1 MDDTKQAMIAGK
13 ERLLCYSAAILSSL
27 LSNPNNKC
35 TVKALLPS
43 SIAGAKELIRQVYE
57 SE

>member
-1 MDDTKQAMIAGK
+1 MDDTKKEMVAGK

-27 LSNPNNKC
+27 LGNPNNKS
-35 TVKALLPS
+35 TVKALIPS
-43 SIAGAKELIRQVYE
+43 SISGAKELIRQVYE